1 MKSKTQPRDLVPLLK
16 CLGELDS
23 AKRRLAGQ
31 PADLASI
38 TREIETV
45 RDRLPTSLLIHYD
58 LRRSRGKPA
67 IVPVRGSVCG
77 GCHLTLPSGRAAAL
91 RRGDESVQVCD
102 HCGAF
107 LYPGESQMESKPD
120 AVATKP
126 AKGTARRKRSVAAN
140 E

>member
-1 MKSKTQPRDLVPLLK
+1 MNLKNQPRDLVALLK

-23 AKRRLAGQ
+23 AKHSLGDQ
-31 PADLASI
+31 PAHLNKLK
-38 TREIETV
+38 REIETV
-45 RDRLPTSLLIHYD
+45 RERLPTSLLIHYD

-67 IVPVRGSVCG
+67 IVAVRGSVCG

-91 RRGDESVQVCD
+91 RRGDASVQVCD

-107 LYPGESQMESKPD
+107 LYPGDSQTESKPD
-120 AVATKP
+120 TGATKP
-126 AKGTARRKRSVAAN
+126 GKGMAPRKQSAAAN

>member
-1 MKSKTQPRDLVPLLK
+1 MKLKNLPRDLVPLLK

-23 AKRRLAGQ
+23 AKRRLADQ
-31 PADLASI
+31 PVDVANLD
-38 TREIETV
+38 REIETV
-45 RDRLPTSLLIHYD
+45 RERIPTSLLIHYD

-67 IVPVRGSVCG
+67 IVAVRGSVCG

-107 LYPGESQMESKPD
+107 LYSAELQTEPKPG
-120 AVATKP
+120 AVAAKP
-126 AKGTARRKRSVAAN
+126 AKGTARRKRSVPAR